1 MDDLTKMFKLALPPH
16 WMTAHLGVTLPPF
29 TTMAHCST
37 DGLRTLLFLKVKGPI
52 RSAMPYFDANS
63 RYRNSG
69 IEPIWLFEEDVIPS
83 TKHMICAALSW
94 IDDNPVVAIVNVGQ
108 GGDSQRHAVEISEFA
123 LAASEGRLKI
133 ADIHAGQRVGV
144 SLTSDHF
151 LCPACGSVDQRYDQA
166 SIQLVD
172 HPGVPSLAIPWSK
185 IGASVSGLMISVLK
199 GQSFHMNA
207 LSPRPA
213 NQCLH
218 CDSSTHDT
226 VDTFTRKESDVGSI
240 VLSSR
245 AALELLKHHK
255 TAWYIA

>member
-1 MDDLTKMFKLALPPH
+1 MDDLTKTLKQALPQH
-16 WMTAHLGVTLPPF
+16 WMTAHLGDTLPPF
-29 TTMAHCST
+29 TSVTHCST
-37 DGLRTLLFLKVKGPI
+37 DGLRTLLFLKVKGPV
-52 RSAMPYFDANS
+52 RSAMPYLDANS

-83 TKHMICAALSW
+83 TKKMICAAVNW
-94 IDDNPVVAIVNVGQ
+94 KDDNPSVAIINVGQ
-108 GGDSQRHAVEISEFA
+108 GDESNRHAVDISEFA
-123 LAASEGRLKI
+123 LAASERRLKI
-133 ADIHAGQRVGV
+133 ADIQAGQRVGV

-151 LCPACGSVDQRYDQA
+151 LCPACGSVEQRYDQA

-199 GQSFHMNA
+199 GQSCHKNA
-207 LSPRPA
+207 LSHRP
-213 NQCLH
+213 NQCSH
-218 CDSSTHDT
+218 CASSTHHPADA
-226 VDTFTRKESDVGSI
+226 FTRKESAVGSI